1 MILKL
6 ESMSMSILK
15 VKESVKFSKK
25 SDFSPN
31 IGTEIVFFYNSVKLD
46 TVFSSSRFI
55 SSTRRAIAASTSV
68 ISRIP

>member
-15 VKESVKFSKK
+15 VRESVKFSKK
-25 SDFSPN
+25 YNFSPDV
-31 IGTEIVFFYNSVKLD
+31 GTEIRFFYNFVKLD

-55 SSTRRAIAASTSV
+55 SSTRRSIAASTSV